1 MKTFPRFSLCS
12 LPASAMS
19 DTPPADAEK
28 GEYPDEL
35 CLVHLIM
42 FFFFFFFRH
51 HVAPREGDAVCL
63 FLIV

>member
-1 MKTFPRFSLCS
+1 
-12 LPASAMS
+12 MS